1 MTRFRM
7 MAEPCRAGLV
17 VYREY
22 YGMQPGKPNVG
33 LKLPAE
39 EVAREIVRRETA
51 RTLAGE
57 RASRSAFWIR
67 LHSR

>member
-7 MAEPCRAGLV
+7 MVEPCVV

-39 EVAREIVRRETA
+39 EVAA
-51 RTLAGE
+51 RSSDARLTRKLAGE
-57 RASRSAFWIR
+57 WASRSACWIR